1 MCSMQNIDTGKVTLS
16 LQDNRYVL
24 AVIYTNDEI
33 EKEDVKPVTDYL
45 DQFKEPIPILIERA
59 GHYSISVMVQ
69 IVMLQQTKNRLKAAA
84 FVERNNRDVLMT
96 RIAANT
102 YFKDIEVKSFF
113 EKQQAVAWLTE
124 NHATEPLLADS

>member
-1 MCSMQNIDTGKVTLS
+1 MLNMQNIDTGKITLS
-16 LQDNRYVL
+16 LEDNRYVN
-24 AVIYTNDEI
+24 AVIYTDEEI
-33 EKEDVKPVTDYL
+33 EKEDVKSVTDYL
-45 DQFKEPIPILIERA
+45 DHFQEPIPILIERT

-84 FVERNNRDVLMT
+84 FVERNNRDALMT

-113 EKQQAVAWLTE
+113 EKQEAVAWLTD
-124 NHATEPLLADS
+124 NYATEPLLTDP

>member
-1 MCSMQNIDTGKVTLS
+1 MQNIDTGKVTLS
-16 LQDNRYVL
+16 LEDNRYVL

-45 DQFKEPIPILIERA
+45 DQFKETIPILIERA